1 MRMVGYALLY
11 AALLALV
18 VAWNAG
24 AHAGKEDP
32 NVAHFG
38 SSAHTYAATLRCA
51 HIAEDS
57 AAHVR
62 LARYDV
68 APDGTRTIV
77 YVCERHG
84 Y

>member
-1 MRMVGYALLY
+1 MRMVGYAVLY

-18 VAWNAG
+18 CVWNAG
-24 AHAGKEDP
+24 AHARSSDREP
-32 NVAHFG
+32 ARFG
-38 SSAHTYAATLRCA
+38 SSARYPAVLRCA

-57 AAHVR
+57 AEHVR
-62 LARYDV
+62 LVRYDV